1 MGRVTELDDLF
12 DEATGTTFAKDRP
25 PEVTDRLPAIH
36 AASGKLEK
44 LLNVQLPALLQSAV
58 VLERSKIS
66 ARRIDGEIIGTG
78 VADFTKGNTCYTLNY
93 KGKTFQLID
102 VPGIEGDESK
112 YAHMVREAVAKA
124 HLVFYV
130 NGTNKKPEKATA
142 EKIRSYL
149 RRGTQVCPIV
159 NVRGNADAYEFQ
171 EDRESLDS
179 HGGALTAL
187 EQTTGVLKSVLNRE
201 VLLPGY
207 SVQGLLGFASLAM
220 NPETGQTSIHPS
232 RDNDL
237 VIQQRNYVKHFASAN
252 AMFEFSQLRSV
263 AQVLHTKLG
272 TFREDIIE
280 SNKVKVRELLS
291 ENVDVLQKALEQHQ
305 TFMARVEPEFEKCRE
320 LINGAVQTFQRLIT
334 AGRKNLWSEFFNAL
348 SKRADDLVEEH
359 FGDNDLIAA
368 KLKKYF
374 KNQQDEIGSRLQAQ
388 LQEHLETLQESMV
401 QAMERLV
408 QDIRRAEFQQRIS
421 FDEGGQKPVYHAANL
436 DMDLSLKDWGSI
448 AFNVGSY
455 ALTGATIGSAFP
467 IIGTAIGAVVGAVV
481 GALVSVMQ
489 FFTGKEKRIRKAQGQ
504 VQEKI
509 DEVRDQVM
517 DSLSDENK
525 KLMKSV
531 RQEVKET
538 TLHQVDAI
546 HCSLARPLEIISQQ
560 MALMRKIKNQL
571 EKMPHGTI
579 QAIQ

>member
-1 MGRVTELDDLF
+1 MGSVMELDDLF
-12 DEATGTTFAKDRP
+12 DEVTRTTLAKDRSP
-25 PEVTDRLPAIH
+25 QVTNRMPAIQ
-36 AASGKLEK
+36 AASEKLEK
-44 LLNVQLPALLQSAV
+44 LLNIQLPALLQSAV
-58 VLERSKIS
+58 ALERSKIN

-93 KGKTFQLID
+93 KDKTFQLID

-112 YAHMVREAVAKA
+112 YAYMVREAVAKA

-159 NVRGNADAYEFQ
+159 NVRGNADAYEFD
-171 EDRESLDS
+171 EDRESLES

-187 EQTTGVLKSVLNRE
+187 AQTTGVLKSVLDRE
-201 VLLPGY
+201 VLLPGH

-237 VIQQRNYVKHFASAN
+237 VTQQRNFVKHFASAK
-252 AMFEFSQLRSV
+252 AMFEFSQLRAV

-280 SNKVKVRELLS
+280 SNKAKVRELLS
-291 ENVDVLQKALEQHQ
+291 ENIDVLQKALEQHQ
-305 TFMARVEPEFEKCRE
+305 TFMARVEPEFEKCRK
-320 LINGAVQTFQRLIT
+320 LINGAVQTFERLIT
-334 AGRKNLWSEFFNAL
+334 AGRKNLWSEFFNDL
-348 SKRADDLVEEH
+348 SERADELVAEH

-368 KLKKYF
+368 KLKKAF
-374 KNQQDEIGSRLQAQ
+374 KKRQDDIGSRLQAQ
-388 LQEHLETLQESMV
+388 LQEHLETLQESMA

-421 FDEGGQKPVYHAANL
+421 FDKGSQKAVYNAANL
-436 DMDLSLKDWGSI
+436 DMVKDWGSI
-448 AFNVGSY
+448 AFNLGSY

-489 FFTGKEKRIRKAQGQ
+489 FFTSKEKRIRKAQGQ

-509 DEVRDQVM
+509 DEVREQVM
-517 DSLSDENK
+517 DSMSDENK

-546 HCSLARPLEIISQQ
+546 HSSLARPLEIISQQ
-560 MALMRKIKNQL
+560 MTLMRKIKNQL
-571 EKMPHGTI
+571 EKMPRGTI
-579 QAIQ
+579 QAIQC